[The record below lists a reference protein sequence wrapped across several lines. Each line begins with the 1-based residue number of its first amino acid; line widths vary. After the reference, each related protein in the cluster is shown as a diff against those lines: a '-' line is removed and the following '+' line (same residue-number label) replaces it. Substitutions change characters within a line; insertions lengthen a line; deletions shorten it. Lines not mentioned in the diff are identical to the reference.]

1 MEPKFRFSISAK
13 TESEAVNQ
21 LRTLGIQHDKLKTLW
36 SSGRLLVT
44 ISNPTDLE
52 SMNALKLYG
61 GKFI

>member
-21 LRTLGIQHDKLKTLW
+21 LRTLGIQHDKLKALW
-36 SSGRLLVT
+36 GNGRLLVT
-44 ISNPTDLE
+44 ITNPTDLE
-52 SMNALKLYG
+52 EMNALKLYG